1 MSQLGDPPATPRTLL
16 SKSGVPPKLKGG
28 GNELKKKEKERG
40 KKEKERG
47 KKEKERGKKE
57 KERGKKEKEENPWQ
71 QMSELSRLCI
81 QHIPKKHI
89 PQMKN
94 EIAPTDKSALLPR
107 EKVTRRKEK
116 EEKENVFKEV
126 GEGEEGKS
134 S

>member
-28 GNELKKKEKERG
+28 GNELK
-40 KKEKERG
+40 